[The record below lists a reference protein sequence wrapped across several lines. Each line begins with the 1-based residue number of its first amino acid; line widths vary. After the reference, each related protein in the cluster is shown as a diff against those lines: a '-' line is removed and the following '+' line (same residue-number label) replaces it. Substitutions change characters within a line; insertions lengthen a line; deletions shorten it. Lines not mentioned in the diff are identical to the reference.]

1 MRCLIIDDEP
11 AARDILKTY
20 ITDTEELQLTGES
33 KNALEAR
40 SALKEH
46 EIDLIFL
53 DINMPRLSGIDFLKT
68 LDQPPKVILT
78 TAYSEYALDGYELDV
93 VDYLLKPFSFDR
105 FLKAVEKASRSISE
119 PKEQDEYITIKAD
132 SKLYRIPYQEI
143 LFAESQGDYLT
154 VHTQEQKITF
164 YQTMKDFCERLPKH
178 LFVRIHRSF
187 LVSLSCIEFVE
198 GNQVKIGEH
207 KLPISKSYKGNFI
220 KKYTT

>member
-20 ITDTEELQLTGES
+20 IADTEELQLAGES

-40 SALKEH
+40 SALKEND
-46 EIDLIFL
+46 IDLLFL

-68 LDQPPKVILT
+68 IDHPPKVILT

-93 VDYLLKPFSFDR
+93 VDYLLKPFSFER
-105 FLKAVEKASRSISE
+105 FLKAVDKASRTISE
-119 PKEQDEYITIKAD
+119 PTSKDDYITIKAD
-132 SKLYRIPYQEI
+132 GKLYRVPYEEI

-154 VHTQEQKITF
+154 VHTKEQKITF
-164 YQTMKDFCERLPKH
+164 YQTMKDLCERLPEH

-187 LVSLSCIEFVE
+187 LVSLSSIEFME
-198 GNQVKIGEH
+198 GNQVKIGDH
-207 KLPISKSYKGNFI
+207 KLPVSKSYKENFI
-220 KKYTT
+220 QKYTA